1 MRTTVDIDPRVLA
14 AARAR
19 VNGGMNK
26 SLGEAIS
33 ALALEGLAEQAP
45 TDVTTDGLVLLRSAS
60 GRVITDEMVAEA
72 LLDD

>member
-19 VNGGMNK
+19 VNAGVNK

-33 ALALEGLAEQAP
+33 ALALASLTEQPPADA
-45 TDVTTDGLVLLRSAS
+45 TGNGLVLLPSAAD
-60 GRVITDEMVAEA
+60 RVITDEMVAQA